1 MASDLWNDRPDLR
14 AWCAQLLARIDAW
27 QPDPSLAVD
36 REAILEETASAAA
49 AAEPWL
55 LHPCLNA
62 ITRDAT
68 DHRLERDVRF
78 VTWVAAHATSL
89 VGGLTLVR
97 PSWCWSP
104 RGEAI
109 RVRAGRHDLAL
120 LAARDI
126 LAGDHRATF
135 AIDLYCRSTGF
146 PLPRA
151 VAPGEGVSSLAAMT
165 VREIAQAICA
175 LTQRL
180 PECAAWAS
188 SVTSVIV
195 PLQHEGTE
203 RSSGS
208 QPDIPGLIH
217 VAGLH
222 GPVGVLEALVHESAH
237 HHLTI
242 LEAGGPT
249 VDPDHSEL
257 YPSPLRRDPR
267 PLGRVLLA
275 VHALWHMVAFYE
287 DGMESGL
294 LDLEWSDRR
303 ERLAR
308 QLADG
313 LATLE
318 RGWPYFTAAGRAL
331 VEPWLDAP
339 SSPVSATAPRQL
351 YAD

>member
-1 MASDLWNDRPDLR
+1 MMARDLWSGRPDLR
-14 AWCAQLLARIDAW
+14 PWCAQLIDRLERW

-36 REAILEETASAAA
+36 RDAIVEETALAAA
-49 AAEPWL
+49 ATEPWL
-55 LHPCLNA
+55 VHPCLNA

-68 DHRLERDVRF
+68 DYRLERDVCF
-78 VTWVAAHATSL
+78 ITWVAAHATSL
-89 VGGLTLVR
+89 VGSLTLNR

-109 RVRAGRHDLAL
+109 RVPAGRHDLAL
-120 LAARDI
+120 LAARDV
-126 LAGDHRATF
+126 LAGDRRAII
-135 AIDLYCRSTGF
+135 AIDPYCRSTGF

-151 VAPGEGVSSLAAMT
+151 VAPGAGVPSLAAMAA
-165 VREIAQAICA
+165 REIAQALKA
-175 LTQRL
+175 LDERL
-180 PECAAWAS
+180 PDCAAWAS

-222 GPVGVLEALVHESAH
+222 GPVAVLEALVHESAH
-237 HHLTI
+237 HHLTM
-242 LEAGGPT
+242 LEAAGPT
-249 VDPDHSEL
+249 IDPHHHET
-257 YPSPLRRDPR
+257 YPSPLRRDRR

-287 DGMESGL
+287 DGMASGL
-294 LDLEWSDRR
+294 LGSEWGDRR

-313 LATLE
+313 LDTLE
-318 RGWPYFTAAGRAL
+318 RALPHLMPAGRAV
-331 VEPWLDAP
+331 VEPWVCERVDRG
-339 SSPVSATAPRQL
+339 VTA
-351 YAD
+351 